1 MKKEGLRLGNI
12 QFFAENEGGED
23 PKTYSQEEVDK
34 LNAEMAK
41 YKARVDELSKNEK
54 KYKDEIKAKM
64 SEDEKKAQEQ
74 EEINKKLADY
84 ESRLEDF
91 ALKEELVKTNVFTS
105 EEIESI
111 VKEKGDNVA
120 LLKTIGGLVNA
131 KIEKAK
137 KDAVAEYMRSSD
149 VSGSGG
155 GAKNGDKDVEAYI
168 EKTKQ
173 SSTSKAREYYLNKK
187 R

>member
-12 QFFAENEGGED
+12 QFFAEGDDGGTP

-54 KYKDEIKAKM
+54 KYKDEIKAKL
-64 SEDEKKAQEQ
+64 SEEEKKAQEQ

-84 ESRLEDF
+84 ESKFEDF
-91 ALKEELVKTNVFTS
+91 ALKEELVKLNTFTS

-111 VKEKGDNVA
+111 VKEKGDKVA
-120 LLKTIGGLVNA
+120 LLKTIGTLVTT
-131 KIEKAK
+131 KLEKAK
-137 KDAVAEYMRSSD
+137 KDAIAEYMRSSD

-155 GAKNGDKDVEAYI
+155 SGAKNGDKDVEAYI
-168 EKTKQ
+168 QKNKQ
-173 SSTSKAREYYLNKK
+173 NTTSKARDYYLK
-187 R
+187 

>member
-12 QFFAENEGGED
+12 QFFAEGDDGGTT

-54 KYKDEIKAKM
+54 KYKDEIKAKL
-64 SEDEKKAQEQ
+64 SEEEKKAQEQ

-84 ESRLEDF
+84 ESKFEDF
-91 ALKEELVKTNVFTS
+91 ALKEELVKLNTFTS

-111 VKEKGDNVA
+111 VKEKGDKVA
-120 LLKTIGGLVNA
+120 LLKTIGTLVTA
-131 KIEKAK
+131 KLEKAK
-137 KDAVAEYMRSSD
+137 KDAIAEYMRSSD

-155 GAKNGDKDVEAYI
+155 SGTKKGDKDVEAYI
-168 EKTKQ
+168 QKNKQ
-173 SSTSKAREYYLNKK
+173 NTTSKARDYYLK
-187 R
+187 